1 MKVGLSTFIRNKVLV
16 FQRNVSLSGR
26 QPYLHQWYSKA
37 HSSGMDMSRFSF
49 VWINLIIR
57 HILKVLSRIIID
69 NREDR
74 YMGIKPSYIKT
85 VGVELLSRYGPRFS
99 NSFDE
104 NKQIVTE
111 VTTIESK
118 RVRNRVAGYVTR
130 KINTGRHS

>member
-1 MKVGLSTFIRNKVLV
+1 MDLSRLSFSWFNLPIR
-16 FQRNVSLSGR
+16 
-26 QPYLHQWYSKA
+26 Y
-37 HSSGMDMSRFSF
+37 
-49 VWINLIIR
+49 
-57 HILKVLSRIIID
+57 ILKVLSRIIID

-85 VGVELLSRYGPRFS
+85 VGVELLTRYGPRFS

-104 NKQIVTE
+104 NKQTVTE